1 MRGKFRD
8 LINRKKSEARIRE
21 YEKSLSKSY
30 KQKQGETTVLKV
42 IEAWKEF
49 RMIVLLCYY
58 MKSGKRV
65 KIIIVIKLN
74 QCLSLLLQYNILQ
87 IRKFKEC

>member
-8 LINRKKSEARIRE
+8 LINRKKSEACIRE

-30 KQKQGETTVLKV
+30 KPKQGETMLLKV

-58 MKSGKRV
+58 MKSGKGVR
-65 KIIIVIKLN
+65 IIIVI
-74 QCLSLLLQYNILQ
+74 
-87 IRKFKEC
+87 

>member
-30 KQKQGETTVLKV
+30 KPKQGETAVLKV

-58 MKSGKRV
+58 MKSGKGV

-74 QCLSLLLQYNILQ
+74 QCVSLLLQYNILQ

>member
-1 MRGKFRD
+1 LRGKFQD

-21 YEKSLSKSY
+21 YEKNLSKSY
-30 KQKQGETTVLKV
+30 KPKQGETALLKV

-58 MKSGKRV
+58 MKSGKGVR
-65 KIIIVIKLN
+65 IIIVINLN
-74 QCLSLLLQYNILQ
+74 LCISLVITV
-87 IRKFKEC
+87 